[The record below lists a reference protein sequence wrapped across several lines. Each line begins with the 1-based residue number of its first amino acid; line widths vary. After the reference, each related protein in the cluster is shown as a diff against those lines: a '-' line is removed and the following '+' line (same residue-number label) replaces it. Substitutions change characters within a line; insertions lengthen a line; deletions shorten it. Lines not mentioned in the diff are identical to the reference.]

1 MNVKAMSI
9 RGPFLTVPFRG
20 FGKSILPGK
29 RTLTLVTVSA
39 LLFLVGL
46 VCMWKIK
53 KAIWAS
59 FNISYYVI
67 MAFLV
72 CMQ

>member
-9 RGPFLTVPFRG
+9 RGQFLFNSAIQGLWKKYP
-20 FGKSILPGK
+20 SGK

-46 VCMWKIK
+46 VCVCGKEK
-53 KAIWAS
+53 TAVWAS
-59 FNISYYVI
+59 FNVSN
-67 MAFLV
+67 
-72 CMQ
+72 

>member
-46 VCMWKIK
+46 VCVCGKEK
-53 KAIWAS
+53 TAVWAS
-59 FNISYYVI
+59 FNVSN
-67 MAFLV
+67 
-72 CMQ
+72 